1 MIAPLLP
8 KQEGLMR
15 TVLLLALA
23 LVLFAEGLP
32 AGELAGV
39 ALPDTISLDGI
50 SLSLNGLGVRKKLWV
65 KVYVGGLYLET
76 PSSDADGILAS
87 GGAWQVVMH
96 FLHKKVSVDKL
107 NGAWEDGF
115 KKNAPEVLEQHPQEF
130 ERFLGCFQDIYKG
143 EEIILT
149 FLPDRGLEVVV
160 AGQDKGLFVPISFAR
175 GVLSLWLGPHPPS
188 GGLKEGLLG
197 LKD

>member
-1 MIAPLLP
+1 
-8 KQEGLMR
+8 MR
-15 TVLLLALA
+15 TVLIVALGLVLLAEA
-23 LVLFAEGLP
+23 LP

-39 ALPDTISLDGI
+39 VLPDTISVDGI
-50 SLSLNGLGVRKKLWV
+50 TLQLNGLGVRKKLWV

-76 PSSDADGILAS
+76 PSSDGDSILAS
-87 GGAWQVVMH
+87 GEGWRVVMY
-96 FLHKKVSVDKL
+96 FLHKKVDVDKL

-115 KKNAPEVLEQHPQEF
+115 KKNAPEALEQHPQEF
-130 ERFLGCFQDIYKG
+130 ERFLGCFQDVYKG

-149 FLPDRGLEVVV
+149 FLPGKGLEVVV
-160 AGQDKGLFVPISFAR
+160 AGETKGLFVPVSFAR

>member
-1 MIAPLLP
+1 
-8 KQEGLMR
+8 MR
-15 TVLLLALA
+15 TVLIFAV
-23 LVLFAEGLP
+23 VLFLFVEALP

-39 ALPDTISLDGI
+39 VLPDTISVDET
-50 SLSLNGLGVRKKLWV
+50 SLQLNGLGVRKKLWV
-65 KVYVGGLYLET
+65 KVYVGGLYLEQS
-76 PSSDADGILAS
+76 SSDADEILAS
-87 GGAWQVVMH
+87 GEAWRIVMH
-96 FLHKKVSVDKL
+96 FLHKKVGVDKL

-130 ERFLGCFQDIYKG
+130 EQFLGCFQDIYKG
-143 EEIILT
+143 EQIILT
-149 FLPDRGLEVVV
+149 FLPGTGLEVVV
-160 AGQDKGLFVPISFAR
+160 AGETKGLFVPVSFAR